1 MQKTR
6 SFSPFYI
13 SFLFSFHEISDV
25 PRSVLDLF
33 QKAIKRYRDIGLAVT
48 NPRVVNFA
56 KFESKERCCNRS
68 VREACTR
75 TSTSVLVPH
84 VARPEGFP
92 WGDARSSPIRKIQ
105 NRAGVKQED
114 SARRRRRRRWR
125 KRRRKRRRLRRR
137 RRRRVDRATT
147 SSSRPLDGAADDL
160 TLTDSRLLLVASAL
174 FISPILPWTL
184 RSSILARTLQHRPAL
199 LPFVREIVA
208 ERVRRAMTLVRPVAN
223 HLKCCRAGDSH
234 RDPPHHP
241 RVQHE
246 TSLALAPLRHRSPS
260 RNRNSRSGVDGD
272 HQPTAPTT
280 I

>member
-1 MQKTR
+1 MKAKNAVVIGPLEKR
-6 SFSPFYI
+6 VHGPPRAC
-13 SFLFSFHEISDV
+13 SFLTLHGRKVFRGE
-25 PRSVLDLF
+25 
-33 QKAIKRYRDIGLAVT
+33 
-48 NPRVVNFA
+48 
-56 KFESKERCCNRS
+56 
-68 VREACTR
+68 TR
-75 TSTSVLVPH
+75 G
-84 VARPEGFP
+84 RP
-92 WGDARSSPIRKIQ
+92 SRKIQ

-114 SARRRRRRRWR
+114 SARRRRRRWR
-125 KRRRKRRRLRRR
+125 RRRRKRR

-241 RVQHE
+241 RVKHE